1 MRNFTYTELNT
12 GRQATLVSAPT
23 NRRGIYRPPTLNSTP
38 ILAHSRHPTSRR
50 RPDSKLFFKPLFRK
64 NGEERLRASPSQPY
78 PREELLRGLRRTPHP
93 ALLTTAG
100 EGRAPHTGSASC
112 APSSRPA
119 AGYLPWTAGRRA
131 AAASTW
137 PQVFARLLRRPQ
149 PAPPRPAPSPALHH
163 PCLTPSPQPRGQQR
177 RSPPS
182 CQERRPLSTSG
193 RNDQLLTE
201 HYPGDH
207 HMETCPI
214 LQPDLLGSAHVPLKY
229 HREETHSLKS

>member
-1 MRNFTYTELNT
+1 M
-12 GRQATLVSAPT
+12 SAPT
-23 NRRGIYRPPTLNSTP
+23 NRRGIYRLPTLNSTP

-119 AGYLPWTAGRRA
+119 AGYLPWTASRRA

-137 PQVFARLLRRPQ
+137 PQVFAPLLRRPQ
-149 PAPPRPAPSPALHH
+149 PAPSRPAPSPALHH
-163 PCLTPSPQPRGQQR
+163 GCLTPSPQPRGQQR
-177 RSPPS
+177 RSPPG

-193 RNDQLLTE
+193 RNDQVSPPAVREPPARSALT
-201 HYPGDH
+201 PVLAVD
-207 HMETCPI
+207 P
-214 LQPDLLGSAHVPLKY
+214 
-229 HREETHSLKS
+229 